1 MKTFSKLFAALLL
14 SGFLF
19 SSSLAQ
25 YKLDAPIPVDPSV
38 KVGKLSNGLTYFIRR
53 NPKPEKKVE
62 LRLAVNAGS
71 VQENDNQRGL
81 AHFMEHM
88 GFNGSKHFPKN
99 ELVDFLQKTGVDFGA
114 DLNAYTSFDE
124 TVYILS
130 LPADDANIV
139 DKGFLVLE
147 DWAFNNLLDKEE
159 VEKERGVVL
168 EESRLSKGSWER
180 MSRQY
185 FPKLLNGSKY
195 AQRLPIGTDE
205 VLKTFKYETLK
216 KFYTDWYRP
225 DLMAVM
231 VVGDIDPAE
240 AEKKIID
247 HFGKFKNPP
256 AAPARPSIIPIK
268 TRTAPEALVITDD
281 EATNTTIQIYNY
293 VKQATPVKTWAAYR
307 QSIVEGLVSS
317 LISQRLAELT
327 QKENPPFI
335 FANTSYSQFIRGYN
349 SFSSFAVLGEGTVQN
364 ALDALMEETNRARR
378 FGFLQT
384 ELERAK
390 ASLLNG
396 AERAYNER
404 DKSES
409 GALIWQY
416 VSNFLQGTAIP
427 GAEHR
432 YRFLQQVLPGI
443 SLKEI
448 NALASKMPGT
458 NNAFAMI
465 QAPSSVKSKLPN
477 NNGLLKALVAA
488 NNKPVTAYQEK
499 ALATELL
506 PEAPKAGQVTASTTN
521 EKLGTTDI
529 TLSNGIT
536 ITLKPTN
543 YKNDEVLMDA
553 WRWGGFQNGPLA
565 DKQNAKYAAM
575 LVQQMGAGNF
585 SPTDLRKFLAGKSVN
600 VSPYINDHEEGIE
613 GSSSVKDFETFLQ
626 LVNLYLTAPRKDASL
641 FNSYVSKQKAS
652 LKFIMQDPEA
662 YFADTVGRV
671 AYNNNP
677 WNDVVPRAE
686 DFDKINLDRSFE
698 IYKERLGNVY
708 GMHFTFVGKLD
719 PQTVTPLLEKYLG
732 SLPSS
737 PRENAFKD
745 NGIRMIQ
752 GPRTIAVQ
760 KGKESQSFINL
771 MFEGEADDSR
781 ESRLKLAAL
790 LEAINI
796 RITEKLR
803 EEMSGIYGGGLY
815 GSIEKRPY
823 VHYKIVANIPC
834 GPENVQKLTD
844 SLIAIIKSVQEKG
857 VEQKD
862 LDKVKET
869 WKKQY
874 EVGLQNNGYWLSQLS
889 NAWIN
894 RTNPENILDYE
905 QKVNALTTDDLKEA
919 AQRFLPLDKMV
930 KALLFPENVKLPE
943 EPKKAF

>member
-1 MKTFSKLFAALLL
+1 MKTFSKLLAALLL

-19 SSSLAQ
+19 STSLAQ
-25 YKLDAPIPVDPSV
+25 YNLNAPIPVDPSV
-38 KVGKLSNGLTYFIRR
+38 KVGKLSNGLTYYIRK

-62 LRLAVNAGS
+62 LRLAINAGS
-71 VQENDNQRGL
+71 VLENDNQRGL

-130 LPADDANIV
+130 LPADDPTIV

-147 DWAFNNLLDKEE
+147 DWAFNNLLDKDE

-195 AQRLPIGTDE
+195 AQRLPIGTDD

-216 KFYTDWYRP
+216 KFYTEWYRP
-225 DLMAVM
+225 NLMAVM
-231 VVGDIDPAE
+231 VVGDIDPAD
-240 AEKKIID
+240 AEKKIIA
-247 HFGKFKNPP
+247 HFGKFTNP
-256 AAPARPSIIPIK
+256 AGVPARPSIIPIK
-268 TRTAPEALVITDD
+268 PRTAPEALVITDD

-307 QSIVEGLVSS
+307 QNIVQSLVSS

-335 FANTSYSQFIRGYN
+335 FANTSYSEFIRGYN
-349 SFSSFAVLGEGTVQN
+349 SFSSFAVLGEGSVQN
-364 ALDALMEETNRARR
+364 ALDALMEETNRARK

-384 ELERAK
+384 ELDRVK

-409 GALIWQY
+409 GTLIWQY
-416 VSNFLQGTAIP
+416 VSNFLQGSAIP

-448 NALASKMPGT
+448 NALASQMPGT

-465 QAPSSVKSKLPN
+465 QAPSSVKSKLPDN
-477 NNGLLKALVAA
+477 SGLLKGLVAA
-488 NNKPVTAYQEK
+488 NNKPVTPYQEK

-506 PEAPKAGQVTASTTN
+506 PKAPTPGQVTASTTN

-529 TLSNGIT
+529 TLSNGVT

-626 LVNLYLTAPRKDASL
+626 LVNLYMTTPRKDASL

-686 DFDKINLDRSFE
+686 DFDKINLDRSFD
-698 IYKERLGNVY
+698 IYKERFGNAY

-719 PQTVTPLLEKYLG
+719 PKTVTPLLEKYLG

-737 PRENAFKD
+737 PKENAFKD

-844 SLIAIIKSVQEKG
+844 SLVAIIKNVQEKG

-905 QKVNALTTDDLKEA
+905 QKVSALTTDDLKEA
-919 AQRFLPLDKMV
+919 ALRFLPLDKMV
-930 KALLFPENVKLPE
+930 KALLFPENVKMPE

>member
-1 MKTFSKLFAALLL
+1 MKTFSKLLAALLL

-19 SSSLAQ
+19 STSLAQ
-25 YKLDAPIPVDPSV
+25 YNLNAPIPVDPSV
-38 KVGKLSNGLTYFIRR
+38 KVGKLSNGLTYYIRK

-62 LRLAVNAGS
+62 LRLAINAGS
-71 VQENDNQRGL
+71 VLENDNQRGL

-130 LPADDANIV
+130 LPADDPTIV

-147 DWAFNNLLDKEE
+147 DWAFNNLLDKDE

-195 AQRLPIGTDE
+195 AQRLPIGTDD

-216 KFYTDWYRP
+216 KFYTEWYRP
-225 DLMAVM
+225 NLMAVM
-231 VVGDIDPAE
+231 VVGDIDPAD
-240 AEKKIID
+240 AEKKIIA
-247 HFGKFKNPP
+247 HFGKFTNP
-256 AAPARPSIIPIK
+256 AGVPARPSIIPIK
-268 TRTAPEALVITDD
+268 PRTAPEALVITDD

-307 QSIVEGLVSS
+307 QNIVQSLVSS

-335 FANTSYSQFIRGYN
+335 FANTSYSEFIRGYN
-349 SFSSFAVLGEGTVQN
+349 SFSSFAVLGEGSVQN
-364 ALDALMEETNRARR
+364 ALDALMEETNRARK

-384 ELERAK
+384 ELDRVK

-409 GALIWQY
+409 GTLIWQY
-416 VSNFLQGTAIP
+416 VSNFLQGSAIP

-448 NALASKMPGT
+448 NALASQMPGT

-465 QAPSSVKSKLPN
+465 QAPSSVKSKLPDN
-477 NNGLLKALVAA
+477 SGLLKGLVAA
-488 NNKPVTAYQEK
+488 NNKPVTPYQEK

-506 PEAPKAGQVTASTTN
+506 PKAPTPGQVTASTTN

-529 TLSNGIT
+529 TLSNGVT

-626 LVNLYLTAPRKDASL
+626 LVNLYMTTPRKDASL

-686 DFDKINLDRSFE
+686 DFDKINLDRSFD
-698 IYKERLGNVY
+698 IYKERFGNAY

-719 PQTVTPLLEKYLG
+719 PKTVTPLLEKYLG
-732 SLPSS
+732 SLPAS

-844 SLIAIIKSVQEKG
+844 SLVAIIKNVQEKG

-930 KALLFPENVKLPE
+930 KALLFPENVKMPE